1 VKNKL
6 FVALNTFLTP
16 IRDKRRYYEGHM
28 EEVLEILYAGNKV
41 VQQEAQETL
50 DKVLSALKLIR

>member
-1 VKNKL
+1 
-6 FVALNTFLTP
+6 
-16 IRDKRRYYEGHM
+16 M